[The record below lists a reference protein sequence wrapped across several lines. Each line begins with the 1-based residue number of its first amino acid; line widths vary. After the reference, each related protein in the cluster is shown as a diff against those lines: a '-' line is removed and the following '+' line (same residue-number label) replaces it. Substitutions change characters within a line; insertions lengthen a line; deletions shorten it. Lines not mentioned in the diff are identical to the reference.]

1 MLFLSV
7 GRFCRLCPGLLL
19 PLGVSLSILP
29 TELQGQV
36 APADVSPRF
45 HAGGHVLLADPLG
58 GFGDVVDVG
67 VGLHGFG
74 RAALDPRGLLSLR
87 AEVGFLNYGNE
98 SQRVCLSATVGCR
111 IEVDLVTSN
120 NIFLLNGGPELAV
133 PLGSARLY
141 GLATAGLAYFTT
153 ESSVSGSEDH
163 DTPFAQTRNFSDA
176 TFAWTAGG
184 GVQIPVYRGWN
195 PVHVDLA
202 VRYHGNGQAQY
213 LTPGDIEDLP
223 GGEIRIT
230 PRHGDTNLLTFQLG
244 VSVGIR
250 AGERPHD

>member
-1 MLFLSV
+1 MHSLPF
-7 GRFCRLCPGLLL
+7 GRSSRLLPSLLL
-19 PLGVSLSILP
+19 PLAISLTIPPDLA
-29 TELQGQV
+29 GQV
-36 APADVSPRF
+36 GWEEASPRF

-67 VGLHGFG
+67 FGVHGFG

-87 AEVGFLNYGNE
+87 AEMGFLNYGHE

-133 PLGSARLY
+133 PVGSARIY
-141 GLATAGLAYFTT
+141 GLATGGLAYFTT
-153 ESSVSGSEDH
+153 ESSVSGSEVH
-163 DTPFAQTRNFSDA
+163 DTPFAQTENFSDA

-184 GVQIPVYRGWN
+184 GLQFPVYGGWN
-195 PVHVDLA
+195 PVHVDLG

-223 GGEIRIT
+223 GGDIRIN

-250 AGERPHD
+250 PGDRPED